1 MILKGYPEIRD
12 GELCAA
18 LAAYLNEKRPK
29 KLLIIPP
36 DYTRLYSGAGKITAM
51 IIDILGDSCDIDV
64 MPALGTH
71 VPMTKE
77 ECDSFFLGRVDHRN
91 LIVHRWRDDVVK
103 LGVVPGQFVSEVS
116 EGLVEDDIDVE
127 VNRLI
132 PGGGYDLILSVGQ
145 VVPHE
150 VVGMA
155 NYSKNIFVGCGGP
168 SMIGASHMLGAF
180 YGIERIMG
188 RDFSPVRRVF
198 DYAEEHFLGKY
209 PIVYILTVTTASGE
223 ETRIHSVFVGRK
235 RELFEG
241 AVADSREY
249 NLIKVG
255 KRLKKAVVYLDP
267 REFRSTW
274 LGNKAVYRTRM
285 AMADG
290 GELIILAP
298 GVDKFGEDPANDAMI
313 RKYGYCGRET
323 VLKLT
328 KTEAD
333 LAASLSAAAHL
344 IHGSSDGRFSVTYCT
359 ELLSKEEIEGVCYKW
374 MPYREA
380 AAKYRPEVLKDG
392 FNIVDGE
399 EIYYISNP
407 ALGLWTAE

>member
-1 MILKGYPEIRD
+1 MARI
-12 GELCAA
+12 
-18 LAAYLNEKRPK
+18 
-29 KLLIIPP
+29 
-36 DYTRLYSGAGKITAM
+36 
-51 IIDILGDSCDIDV
+51 
-64 MPALGTH
+64 
-71 VPMTKE
+71 
-77 ECDSFFLGRVDHRN
+77 
-91 LIVHRWRDDVVK
+91 
-103 LGVVPGQFVSEVS
+103 
-116 EGLVEDDIDVE
+116 
-127 VNRLI
+127 
-132 PGGGYDLILSVGQ
+132 SV
-145 VVPHE
+145 
-150 VVGMA
+150 
-155 NYSKNIFVGCGGP
+155 
-168 SMIGASHMLGAF
+168 AS
-180 YGIERIMG
+180 
-188 RDFSPVRRVF
+188 DK
-198 DYAEEHFLGKY
+198 EHFLRDVPLTYLLTCTTNTGDVTN
-209 PIVYILTVTTASGE
+209 IHGLYI
-223 ETRIHSVFVGRK
+223 GRN
-235 RELFEG
+235 RANFEA
-241 AVADSREY
+241 AVADSQKR
-249 NLIKVG
+249 NLITVDEPFEKV
-255 KRLKKAVVYLDP
+255 VVYLDP

-359 ELLSKEEIEGVCYKW
+359 ELLSKEEIEGVCYRW

-392 FNIVDGE
+392 FNTVDGE